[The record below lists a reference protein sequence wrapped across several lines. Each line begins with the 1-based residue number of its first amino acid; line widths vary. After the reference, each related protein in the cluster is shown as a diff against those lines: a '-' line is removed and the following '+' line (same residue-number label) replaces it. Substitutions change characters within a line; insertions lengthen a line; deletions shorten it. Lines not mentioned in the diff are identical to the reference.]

1 MVQQIQ
7 HFEGFDE
14 KPDEFSRSAR
24 KRDAQEI
31 RRQVENV
38 ANLGDQA
45 FKNISL
51 DPDVREAIEKARA
64 MKINSDER
72 RRQLQY
78 AARLQR
84 GVETQDLGE
93 QIALLGA
100 SSKEDPDT
108 MRFERLRSELISGGV
123 SVVNSL
129 CSLCKDLDRK
139 KLMSLVRKAKAEF
152 KQEQQTENTDAKIQ
166 KPESRRLYRYIKDE
180 IRKAGIQVPETL
192 LEKHS

>member
-152 KQEQQTENTDAKIQ
+152 KQEQQTENTDVKIQ

>member
-152 KQEQQTENTDAKIQ
+152 KQEQQTENTDVKIQ
-166 KPESRRLYRYIKDE
+166 KPELRRLYRYIKDE

>member
-152 KQEQQTENTDAKIQ
+152 KQEQQTENMDVKIQ

>member
-152 KQEQQTENTDAKIQ
+152 KQEQQTENTDVKIQ
-166 KPESRRLYRYIKDE
+166 KPESRKLYRYIKDE

>member
-152 KQEQQTENTDAKIQ
+152 KQEQQTENTDVKIQ

-180 IRKAGIQVPETL
+180 IHKAGIQVPETL